1 MSNKNIE
8 FTTNIHSSDNF
19 MNTKNIDS
27 DLFLIA
33 KSINGFDVVCKDIQ
47 DFSTIYLTKNH
58 NELLFKVNSDSFIDT
73 NNPDYDCEGC
83 LVLELADHNDL
94 RVTTGYKIWGIAKKW
109 DTSKEPHSLID
120 QINVNFTLGEGIP
133 VFNNQKK
140 NISCIMACDDFKIA
154 RLLASLGYFTVLGNS
169 LEEVFLIIDSGLPES
184 YFKVMVGNKALHNN
198 DFYINI
204 NHDLAKDNLK
214 NYVETQIR
222 YLKDKIEKEVI
233 HQDSVNANKSAL
245 NLVRMSDIK
254 PTRIVWLWK
263 DWLPLGKLTLLAG
276 AGGCGKTNL
285 SLALASLITN
295 GGIFPDGTHAEEK
308 GEVIILSMED
318 DPDDTIQPRLI
329 ANGADT
335 RKIFLIDDITNEKGE
350 KIAFDPLRDMRLIE
364 DILKVNSNIKLLI
377 VDPIVSLVGGDMNK
391 ANDVR
396 RSLQPLV
403 ELANKYKFAILG
415 ITHFSKGSANS
426 SPADRVIGSQAFTA
440 LARMVWSA
448 AKNDDESSCILVR
461 SKSNIS
467 KLDGGIEYTLK
478 EVSVPDPKNDED
490 ILTTR
495 IDWLGIV
502 DGYAKELLEDTET
515 KNVQLSAVD
524 KAKDFL
530 IDLLSANIKMPSNEI
545 KQNAEI
551 KNISW
556 ASVRRAKRILRIECN
571 REENKLYWS
580 LPDSFNDVPQLL

>member
-1 MSNKNIE
+1 MKNKNIE
-8 FTTNIHSSDNF
+8 FITNMQSSDVL
-19 MNTKNIDS
+19 MNTQDIDS
-27 DLFLIA
+27 NCFLIA
-33 KSINGFDVVCKDIQ
+33 KGINGLDVVCKDLQ
-47 DFSTIYLTKNH
+47 DFATTYLTKKH
-58 NELLFKVNSDSFIDT
+58 NEFFFKINGDSFIDS
-73 NNPDYDCEGC
+73 NNPDYDFEGC

-94 RVTTGYKIWGIAKKW
+94 RHTKGYKIWGVAKKW
-109 DTSKEPHSLID
+109 DTSKEPHCIID
-120 QINVNFTLGEGIP
+120 QINVNLTLGEGIP

-140 NISCIMACDDFKIA
+140 NISCIVACDDFKIS
-154 RLLASLGYFTVLGNS
+154 LSLASLGYFTVCGNS
-169 LEEVFLIIDSGLPES
+169 LDEAFSIINSGLPES
-184 YFKVMVGNKALHNN
+184 YFKVMIGNKTPHNK

-214 NYVETQIR
+214 NYVENQIR
-222 YLKDKIEKEVI
+222 YIKDKIEKEAI
-233 HQDSVNANKSAL
+233 QDSPKTCKSTL
-245 NLVRMSDIK
+245 NLVKMIDIK

-263 DWLPLGKLTLLAG
+263 DWLALGKLTLLAG

-295 GGIFPDGTHAEEK
+295 GGIFPDGTYSEEA

-318 DPDDTIQPRLI
+318 DADDTLVPRLM
-329 ANGADT
+329 ANGANSSKVFFIRST
-335 RKIFLIDDITNEKGE
+335 TNEKGE
-350 KIAFDPLRDMRLIE
+350 KKAFDPLRDIGLIE
-364 DILKVNSNIKLLI
+364 SILKVNPNIKLLI
-377 VDPIVSLVGGDMNK
+377 LDPVVSLVGGDMNK

-403 ELANKYKFAILG
+403 DLANEYKFAILG

-440 LARMVWSA
+440 VARMVWSA

-461 SKSNIS
+461 SKSNNS
-467 KLDGGIEYTLK
+467 SLEGGIEYTLK
-478 EVSVPDPKNDED
+478 EVSVPDPISGEE

-495 IDWLGIV
+495 IEWLGII
-502 DGYAKELLEDTET
+502 DGYAKELLEETET
-515 KNVQLSAVD
+515 KNIQLSAVD

-530 IDLLSANIKMPSNEI
+530 IDLLSANSKMASNEI

-571 REENKLYWS
+571 REENKLYWA
-580 LPDSFNDVPQLL
+580 LPDSFYDVPQLL